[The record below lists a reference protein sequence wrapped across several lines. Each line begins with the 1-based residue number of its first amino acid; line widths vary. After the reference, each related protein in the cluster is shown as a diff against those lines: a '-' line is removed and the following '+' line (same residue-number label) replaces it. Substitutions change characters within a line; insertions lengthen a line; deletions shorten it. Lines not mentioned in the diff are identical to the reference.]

1 MRAICLYLHL
11 HQPWRYERYSI
22 FDVAHDHNYWD
33 EIDYYDKQ
41 NNQRI
46 FDKVYEKSY
55 QPMLNLL
62 EENIRKHKDF
72 KVSLSITGTWLEQ
85 AELWH
90 KDLIHQIRR
99 MVKTGQCEIVA
110 ETYYHSMSF
119 FYDRTE
125 FEEQV
130 KMHTAKI
137 KTLFGVTPKVFR
149 NTELS
154 YNDEVGRWASENGY
168 KAVLAEGWDK
178 ILGWRSPNHVYK
190 VAGLGMGVED
200 STSETSTP
208 LEVSSAPKPVETK
221 LLLKNYRLSDDIAFR
236 FGNREWNEWP
246 LTVEK
251 YQDWLNMDALRGPL
265 INLFMDFETFGEHQW
280 ADTGIF
286 QFMNAL
292 IDRWLA
298 EYDNKFVT
306 VSEAADLEPAQDEV
320 SMPWTVTWADTER
333 DLSAWMS
340 NEMQQEAMTKL
351 YSLREKIMKTKDKG
365 LISDFRKL
373 TTSDHAYYM
382 CTKYWNDGD
391 VHAYFSA
398 YDSPFDA
405 FMYFMNV
412 VRDLE
417 YRAGK

>member
-1 MRAICLYLHL
+1 M
-11 HQPWRYERYSI
+11 
-22 FDVAHDHNYWD
+22 
-33 EIDYYDKQ
+33 
-41 NNQRI
+41 
-46 FDKVYEKSY
+46 
-55 QPMLNLL
+55 
-62 EENIRKHKDF
+62 
-72 KVSLSITGTWLEQ
+72 SLSITGTWLEQ
-85 AELWH
+85 AEAWH

-119 FYDRTE
+119 FYNREE
-125 FEEQV
+125 FEAQV
-130 KMHTAKI
+130 ALHSEKI
-137 KTLFGVTPKVFR
+137 QKLFGVKPAVFR

-154 YNDEVGRWASENGY
+154 YNDELGRWCSEHGY
-168 KAVLAEGWDK
+168 KAVMAEGWDK

-190 VAGLGMGVED
+190 VAGVGASDRKIEHFK
-200 STSETSTP
+200 ETDTEP
-208 LEVSSAPKPVETK
+208 TETK

-236 FGNREWNEWP
+236 FSNRGWSEWP

-251 YQDWLNMDALRGPL
+251 YQDWLNMDFLRGPL

-292 IDRWLA
+292 ISRWLA

-306 VSEAADLEPAQDEV
+306 VSEACEIEPAQDEI

-351 YSLREKIMKTKDKG
+351 YDLREKIIATGNKA
-365 LISDFRKL
+365 LINDFRKL

-405 FMYFMNV
+405 FMYYMNV
-412 VRDLE
+412 LRDLE
-417 YRAGK
+417 WRAEQLKS